1 MLSVNMDDAVKQ
13 EFTRIVGELGMNA
26 TTAVNLFAR
35 SVIREQGLPFPVT
48 LRTSSEQEWIDYK
61 ARQFQRGIA
70 SLESGDMYTIDQ
82 AKRMLGV
89 NRASDE

>member
-48 LRTSSEQEWIDYK
+48 LRTSSEQEWTDYK

-70 SLESGDMYTIDQ
+70 SMESGDMYTIDQ

-89 NRASDE
+89 DRASDE